1 VGQQQL
7 LALAP
12 VIDSASDAAF
22 GGHCAFLVLSQG
34 CGVLTV
40 THRLPTAL
48 EADRIIVLDKGLIVE
63 EGLLGGLVAGGE
75 PFTAPLE
82 LEADVRVR

>member
-1 VGQQQL
+1 VPRGARGEGQVQGGKLGLVG
-7 LALAP
+7 
-12 VIDSASDAAF
+12 
-22 GGHCAFLVLSQG
+22 
-34 CGVLTV
+34 
-40 THRLPTAL
+40 HRRSTAL